1 MRTGY
6 KELERGEMME
16 QDKANTIAQRGA
28 TNRAKPWQLLLF
40 SFNNGATNV
49 YYVITANYIAYYAN
63 GVLGLVVIF
72 ATSMVTVMRIFD
84 AFTDPPIGM
93 LIDKTSGPFGKFRPY
108 MLLGNVLMACSAV
121 LMYFATRAIPASTM
135 GLRYGVFVLV
145 YMIYVIG
152 YTFQT
157 SCTRSGQTCITNDPK
172 QRPLFTIFNTV
183 ASLLGMGLTQVIAVM
198 VGGKYGYGSTK
209 FFDIVIPVAIVLS
222 LLLTG
227 LAIIGIWKKD
237 CPENYGVGSNDSTK
251 VNLKQCFS
259 ILKENRELRMLVVA
273 GAGTKLG
280 FAVATNA
287 SVACMLYASMMGDY
301 NGLYLPFYVIGYI
314 ASVPFFL
321 MNARTSQ
328 KKGQKASLQRFTRI
342 ALVLYVGVVALLL
355 MWKQGNPDTLLS
367 FKHLNLYTIAFVF
380 FYCIGYGAYYST
392 ADMVIPM
399 TADCSDYETYRTG
412 NYMPGIIGTLFSLV
426 DKLVSSLSST
436 IVGLAITV
444 VGLSTLPDS
453 NTPYLPGMKA
463 LVIILFCVIPML
475 AWVATLW
482 SMKHYTLSGER
493 MKEIQAVNAIR
504 KDEIANGMSV
514 EEALDRWKTL
524 EDVPEHYRG

>member
-1 MRTGY
+1 MNPEKSNSTAGRT
-6 KELERGEMME
+6 
-16 QDKANTIAQRGA
+16 A

-49 YYVITANYIAYYAN
+49 YYVITVNYIAYYAN

-93 LIDKTSGPFGKFRPY
+93 LIDKTSGRFGKFRPY
-108 MLLGNVLMACSAV
+108 MVLGNVLMAVSAV
-121 LMYFATRAIPASTM
+121 LMYFGTRAIPASTM
-135 GLRYGVFVLV
+135 GLRYGLFTLIYLV
-145 YMIYVIG
+145 YVIG

-198 VGGKYGYGSTK
+198 VGGKYGYGSER
-209 FFDIVIPVAIVLS
+209 FFDIVIPIAIVLS
-222 LLLTG
+222 LILTA
-227 LAIIGIWKKD
+227 LAVVGIWKKD
-237 CPENYGVGSNDSTK
+237 CPENYGVGGNNTEK

-259 ILKENRELRMLVVA
+259 ILKENHELQMLVVA

-301 NGLYLPFYVIGYI
+301 NGLFLPFYIIGYV
-314 ASVPFFL
+314 ASVPFFI

-342 ALVLYVGVVALLL
+342 ALVLYVGVLALLFF
-355 MWKQGNPDTLLS
+355 WQPGSSQTLLS
-367 FKHLNLYTIAFVF
+367 FKNINLYTIAFIF

-453 NTPYLPGMKA
+453 NTPYLPGMKM
-463 LVIILFCVIPML
+463 LVIVLFCVIPML
-475 AWVATLW
+475 AWIATLW

-493 MKEIQAVNAIR
+493 MKEIQAVNAAR
-504 KDEIANGMSV
+504 KDAIAGGMCM
-514 EEALDRWKTL
+514 EEALERFQHMDEL
-524 EDVPEHYRG
+524 PDEYR